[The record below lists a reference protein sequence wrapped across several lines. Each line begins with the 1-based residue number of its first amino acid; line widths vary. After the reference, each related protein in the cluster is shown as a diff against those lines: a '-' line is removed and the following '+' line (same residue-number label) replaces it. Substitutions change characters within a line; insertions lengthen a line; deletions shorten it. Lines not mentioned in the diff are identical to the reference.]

1 MIEEIKKFKYGKV
14 IENVDLS
21 LYTTYK
27 LKERAKLLIIPNN
40 LDKLVRLLKYLKDKK
55 IKYKI
60 LGSGSNLI
68 FDGYYDGVLIS
79 LAEFKDLKIKDTK
92 ITVQAGYNLM
102 ALALKLSRMGLT
114 GIEFATGIPGTV
126 GGAIYNNSGA
136 YKSDMGY
143 IVESILVI
151 DPNLELKRIYNKDLD
166 FHYRTSYLKEHNDY
180 ICLEANI
187 ILEKGNKEEIKDIIE
202 DRKKRRMMAQPLEYP
217 SAGSVFR
224 NPPSL
229 FAGQLIEEIGYKGKN
244 INGAEVSQ
252 KHANFIVN
260 KGGAKGSDIV
270 KLIDE
275 IKKEIKKKYEV
286 DLILEQEII
295 K

>member
-92 ITVQAGYNLM
+92 ITVQAGHNLM

-151 DPNLELKRIYNKDLD
+151 DSNLELKRIYNKDLD

-202 DRKKRRMMAQPLEYP
+202 DRKKRRIMSQPLEYP

-275 IKKEIKKKYEV
+275 IKKEIKKKYDV

>member
-79 LAEFKDLKIKDTK
+79 LAEFRDLKIKDTK
-92 ITVQAGYNLM
+92 ITVQAGHNLM

-275 IKKEIKKKYEV
+275 IKKEIKKKYDV

>member
-92 ITVQAGYNLM
+92 ITVQAGHNLM

-275 IKKEIKKKYEV
+275 IKKEIKKKYDV

>member
-79 LAEFKDLKIKDTK
+79 LAEFRDLKIKDTK
-92 ITVQAGYNLM
+92 ITVQAGHNLM

-202 DRKKRRMMAQPLEYP
+202 DRKKRRIMSQPLEYP

-275 IKKEIKKKYEV
+275 IKKEIKKKYDV

>member
-40 LDKLVRLLKYLKDKK
+40 LAKLVRLLKYLKDKK

-92 ITVQAGYNLM
+92 ITVQAGHNLM

-202 DRKKRRMMAQPLEYP
+202 DRKKRRIMSQPLEYP

-275 IKKEIKKKYEV
+275 IKKEIKKKYDV

>member
-27 LKERAKLLIIPNN
+27 LKERAKLLVIPSN
-40 LDKLVRLLKYLKDKK
+40 LDKLLKLLKYLKDKK

-92 ITVQAGYNLM
+92 ITVQAGHNLM

-143 IVESILVI
+143 IVESILALT
-151 DPNLELKRIYNKDLD
+151 PNLELKRIYNKDLN

-187 ILEKGNKEEIKDIIE
+187 ILEKGNKDEIKDIIE
-202 DRKKRRMMAQPLEYP
+202 DRKKRRIMAQPLEYP

-244 INGAEVSQ
+244 INGAEVSL

-270 KLIDE
+270 KLIGD
-275 IKKEIKKKYEV
+275 IKKEIKKKYDI